1 MLKELYH
8 GDLAPSDR
16 KADPNDKILQEWRK
30 LSTEFEKSLTQEQI
44 KTYHRLSDMQGESA
58 AKDNEALYIQGF
70 KDGALLMMMFL
81 KYFTQQYGKESV
93 SLAETLE
100 EKYAKLSCVN
110 CLSGTMNIILFL
122 SS

>member
-8 GDLAPSDR
+8 GDIIPSDR
-16 KADPNDKILQEWRK
+16 KADPNDKSLQEWRK

-70 KDGALLMMMFL
+70 KDGALLMM
-81 KYFTQQYGKESV
+81 E
-93 SLAETLE
+93 
-100 EKYAKLSCVN
+100 
-110 CLSGTMNIILFL
+110 ILGE
-122 SS
+122 